1 MAKTLVEHV
10 RAGLDA
16 ERGAALAELF
26 AALADAAKQIE
37 ARIRT
42 APLSDA
48 LGAFGHTNVQG
59 EQQQKLDVFAND
71 AVIGAMRA
79 LPSVGAV
86 VSEEDDEPVV
96 FEGKPDARFVVIT
109 DPLDGSSN
117 LDVDV
122 NVGTIVSV
130 QAIVAGEDARA
141 AALKPG
147 TQQVAAL
154 YVNYGPATMLVYTV
168 GKGTHAFT
176 LRDGE
181 FLLSGEHLAMPEQ
194 GPYYSVNEANAA
206 DFPQAVRSYLTKL
219 RDGSM
224 GAKYGSR
231 YVGSFIADFHRT
243 LLKGGVFLYPGTA
256 KAPGGKLR
264 LLYEANPLAMLAEQA
279 GGKATTAGDANGGE
293 VRRILEVVP
302 TAPHVR
308 TTLVIGSTAEVSA
321 FGDVAAAAASQA

>member
-10 RAGLDA
+10 RAGHGD
-16 ERGAALAELF
+16 ALAELF
-26 AALADAAKQIE
+26 ASLAGAVKGIE

-59 EQQQKLDVFAND
+59 EQQQKLDVFTND

-96 FEGKPDARFVVIT
+96 FADKPGASFVVIT

-130 QAIVAGEDARA
+130 QAVGSDGDASA

-147 TQQVAAL
+147 TAQVAAL
-154 YVNYGPATMLVYTV
+154 YVNYGPATMLVYTA

-176 LRDGE
+176 LADGE
-181 FLLSGEHLAMPEQ
+181 FELSGEDLVMPEQ
-194 GPYYSVNEANAA
+194 GPYYSVNEGNAA
-206 DFPQAVRSYLTKL
+206 EFPAVVRTYLARL
-219 RDGSM
+219 RDGSLL
-224 GAKYGSR
+224 GSKYGSR

-256 KAPGGKLR
+256 KAPKGKLR
-264 LLYEANPLAMLAEQA
+264 LLYEANPLAMIAEQA
-279 GGKATTAGDANGGE
+279 GGRATTAGDAGTAGRE
-293 VRRILEVVP
+293 TRRILDLVP
-302 TAPHVR
+302 AEPHER
-308 TTLVIGSTAEVSA
+308 TTLVIGSDAEVAA
-321 FGDVAAAAASQA
+321 FGDLLATSQK

>member
-10 RAGLDA
+10 RAGHG
-16 ERGAALAELF
+16 EALAEL
-26 AALADAAKQIE
+26 LATLAEAAKRIE

-59 EQQQKLDVFAND
+59 EQQQKLDVLAND

-79 LPSVGAV
+79 LPTVGAV
-86 VSEEDDEPVV
+86 VSEENDEPVV
-96 FEGKPDARFVVIT
+96 FADKPGARFVVIT

-130 QAIVAGEDARA
+130 QAIAPGEDARR

-147 TQQVAAL
+147 TEQVAAL
-154 YVNYGPATMLVYTV
+154 YVNYGPATMLGYTA

-194 GPYYSVNEANAA
+194 GPYYSVNEGNAA
-206 DFPQAVRSYLTKL
+206 EFPAAVRTYLAKL
-219 RDGSM
+219 RDGSLL
-224 GAKYGSR
+224 GTKYGSR

-243 LLKGGVFLYPGTA
+243 LLKGGVFLYPPTT
-256 KAPGGKLR
+256 KAPNGKLR

-279 GGKATTAGDANGGE
+279 GGRATDAGGVGGSGGRE
-293 VRRILEVVP
+293 ARRILEIVPVVP
-302 TAPHVR
+302 HER
-308 TTLVIGSTAEVSA
+308 TTLVIGSAAEVGA
-321 FGDVAAAAASQA
+321 FGDVVAAAGSPS

>member
-1 MAKTLVEHV
+1 MTLVEHV

-16 ERGAALAELF
+16 ESGGALAELLG
-26 AALADAAKQIE
+26 ALAGAAKQIE

-71 AVIGAMRA
+71 AVIGAARA
-79 LPSVGAV
+79 LASVGAV

-96 FEGKPDARFVVIT
+96 FDGRPNARFVVIT

-130 QAIVAGEDARA
+130 QAIAPGEDART

-147 TQQVAAL
+147 TEQVAAL
-154 YVNYGPATMLVYTV
+154 YVNYGPATMLVYTT
-168 GKGTHAFT
+168 GRGTHAFT
-176 LRDGE
+176 LSDGE
-181 FLLSGEHLAMPEQ
+181 FVLSGEHLAMPEQ
-194 GPYYSVNEANAA
+194 GPYYSVNEGNAA
-206 DFPQAVRSYLTKL
+206 DFPTVVRTYLAKL
-219 RDGSM
+219 RDGSL
-224 GAKYGSR
+224 GVKYGSR

-279 GGKATTAGDANGGE
+279 GGKATTAGDAGGRD

-302 TAPHVR
+302 SAPHER
-308 TTLVIGSTAEVSA
+308 TTLVIGSAVEVAA
-321 FGDVAAAAASQA
+321 FGDVAAAAASQG